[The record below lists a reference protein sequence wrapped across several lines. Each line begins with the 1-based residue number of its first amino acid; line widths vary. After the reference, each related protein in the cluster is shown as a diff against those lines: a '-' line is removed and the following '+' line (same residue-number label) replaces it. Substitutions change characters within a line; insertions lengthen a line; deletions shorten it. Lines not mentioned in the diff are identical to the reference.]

1 MKLSLLLPLMKKSD
15 QRLVMGQ
22 RKVLAMNYNKC
33 NFYSKGLVYRSR
45 FLWTS
50 LLYNFYLFILKIY
63 IYIR

>member
-50 LLYNFYLFILKIY
+50 LLYNFYL
-63 IYIR
+63 